1 MKAKT
6 NLELFR
12 NEIEFTMRHSEWST
26 PIALYRAMFDIFYRE
41 TGAEKATSIFKMLD
55 WFSNVPR
62 ETLELDGYS
71 YHLINEYYSVLLEE
85 AIIDVDSKP
94 IEWYTMFKT
103 LIRLNII
110 PSRYSQMQLK
120 DFMKIIRL
128 KEDKK

>member
-6 NLELFR
+6 NLELYM
-12 NEIEFTMRHSEWST
+12 NEIIFDVTTKKRDLDIEMFTIYH
-26 PIALYRAMFDIFYRE
+26 RE
-41 TGAEKATSIFKMLD
+41 TGKNPDNIKD
-55 WFSNVPR
+55 IVKWFSDVPR
-62 ETLELDGYS
+62 ETLELGVYS

>member
-26 PIALYRAMFDIFYRE
+26 PIALYRSMFDIFYRE
-41 TGAEKATSIFKMLD
+41 TGAEKTTSIFKMLD
-55 WFSNVPR
+55 WFSEVPR

>member
-1 MKAKT
+1 MKAKN
-6 NLELFR
+6 NLELFK
-12 NEIEFTMRHSEWST
+12 NEIIYNMEHGKYDT
-26 PIALYRAMFDIFYRE
+26 LYVAMVDIYIRE
-41 TGAEKATSIFKMLD
+41 NCDGKINYADVLD
-55 WFSNVPR
+55 WFSDVPR
-62 ETLELDGYS
+62 ETLKLGVYS
-71 YHLINEYYSVLLEE
+71 YHLINEYYSVLQEE

>member
-6 NLELFR
+6 NLELFK
-12 NEIEFTMRHSEWST
+12 NEIMLELKQHPVKDLCGVMT
-26 PIALYRAMFDIFYRE
+26 DIFCRE
-41 TGAEKATSIFKMLD
+41 TKRKGCLFPDMLD
-55 WFSNVPR
+55 WFSDVPR
-62 ETLELDGYS
+62 ETLELGGYS

>member
-6 NLELFR
+6 NLELFK
-12 NEIEFTMRHSEWST
+12 NEIMYEFKHHPGRDLWDVMS
-26 PIALYRAMFDIFYRE
+26 DIYHRE
-41 TGAEKATSIFKMLD
+41 TGNKLCMYPEMLD
-55 WFSNVPR
+55 WFSDVPR
-62 ETLELDGYS
+62 ETLKLGTYS
-71 YHLINEYYSVLLEE
+71 YHLINEYYSVLQEE

-128 KEDKK
+128 KEEKK

>member
-6 NLELFR
+6 NLELFK
-12 NEIEFTMRHSEWST
+12 NEISYTLKNTDER
-26 PIALYRAMFDIFYRE
+26 LYTIMKDIFKRE
-41 TGAEKATSIFKMLD
+41 TGKESIGVSDMLD
-55 WFSNVPR
+55 WFSDVPR

-71 YHLINEYYSVLLEE
+71 FHLINEYYSVLSEE
-85 AIIDVDSKP
+85 AIMNVDSRP

-103 LIRLNII
+103 LIQLNII

-128 KEDKK
+128 KKENKK

>member
-6 NLELFR
+6 NLELHM
-12 NEIEFTMRHSEWST
+12 NEIIFDVISKKRDLDIEMYT
-26 PIALYRAMFDIFYRE
+26 IYRRE
-41 TGAEKATSIFKMLD
+41 TGKDPNKIRDVVE
-55 WFSNVPR
+55 WFADVPR
-62 ETLELDGYS
+62 ETLELGGYS

-94 IEWYTMFKT
+94 IEWFTMFKT